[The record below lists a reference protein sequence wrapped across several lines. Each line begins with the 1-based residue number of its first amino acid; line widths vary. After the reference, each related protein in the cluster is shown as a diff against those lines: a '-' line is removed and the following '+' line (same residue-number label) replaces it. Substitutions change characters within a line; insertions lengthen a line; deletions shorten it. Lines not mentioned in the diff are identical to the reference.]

1 MKKFLTILI
10 SISMILLATTL
21 VAKDKSKKY
30 KGAFFEVSYPNHFTV
45 KPSMPNSGGMD
56 AYDSAFFISPD
67 KKVKFYI
74 FSPQWSGEATDIAI
88 DPNKETEKDVKITK
102 NKKEEN
108 RWFTY
113 VSKDGS
119 KTRSYHEIVSADKS
133 TVKIFGIEYED
144 KESYDKYKADYV
156 KFKKSLQQFAD

>member
-1 MKKFLTILI
+1 MNKFLNIFIFL
-10 SISMILLATTL
+10 SLVLSTTAL
-21 VAKDKSKKY
+21 VAKDKTKKY
-30 KGAFFEVSYPNHFTV
+30 KGAFFEVSYPHNFTV
-45 KPSMPNSGGMD
+45 KPSIRNSGGMD

-74 FSPQWSGEATDIAI
+74 FSPQWSGDATDIAM
-88 DPNKETEKDVKITK
+88 DSEKEIEKDVKTEK
-102 NKKEEN
+102 NKNEEN

-113 VSKDGS
+113 ASKVGS

-133 TVKIFGIEYED
+133 TVKIFGIEYDD
-144 KESYDKYKADYV
+144 KKSYDKYKAEYL